1 MIYYKVQGKII
12 EMNLKEQ
19 KNNPKK
25 MMRIQKLI
33 NKIIG
38 YLVIQDH
45 RKI

>member
-19 KNNPKK
+19 KNNPNK

-33 NKIIG
+33 NKTIG
-38 YLVIQDH
+38 Y
-45 RKI
+45 

>member
-25 MMRIQKLI
+25 MIRIQKLI

-38 YLVIQDH
+38 Y
-45 RKI
+45 